1 MKVLSIGRDN
11 ACDIILNDEKDL
23 ISRRHAILYITSSG
37 KMTLV
42 GQGQNG
48 TYVNGIRINPNI
60 PYPVTRK
67 DIISFAHVKQLDWK
81 LVPNRFALIRAL
93 ILILIIVLV
102 VTGGMLFFINRDR
115 HPVVNEASDNVPPV
129 EVADDTVPSPQNDS
143 TSAKKVIPQ
152 VLPSKEALKKKKE
165 EEERKAA
172 EAQKKRKE
180 AEKKDSV
187 KPEKVTPPII

>member
-1 MKVLSIGRDN
+1 MKILSIGRDN

-67 DIISFAHVKQLDWK
+67 DTISFAHVKQLDWK
-81 LVPNRFALIRAL
+81 LVPNRFALVRMLILVVVIAL
-93 ILILIIVLV
+93 I
-102 VTGGMLFFINRDR
+102 VTGGTLFFMNRDSQ
-115 HPVVNEASDNVPPV
+115 PVTNESESLSPV
-129 EVADDTVPSPQNDS
+129 EAPADTIPDQKSDTASE
-143 TSAKKVIPQ
+143 KKAPPQ

-165 EEERKAA
+165 EEKRKAA
-172 EAQKKRKE
+172 EAAKKKKE

-187 KPEKVTPPII
+187 KPEKATPPII

>member
-23 ISRRHAILYITSSG
+23 ISRRHAILYITFWG

-42 GQGQNG
+42 SQGQNG
-48 TYVNGIRINPNI
+48 TYVNGIRINPNVL
-60 PYPVTRK
+60 YPVTRK

-81 LVPNRFALIRAL
+81 LVPNPFVLIRTFILVVIIALIAIGG
-93 ILILIIVLV
+93 ILFL
-102 VTGGMLFFINRDR
+102 NRDSQSAVDES
-115 HPVVNEASDNVPPV
+115 PDNFVPV
-129 EVADDTVPSPQNDS
+129 EAPNDTIPEQKSDT
-143 TSAKKVIPQ
+143 TSEKKVVPQ
-152 VLPSKEALKKKKE
+152 KLPSKEALKKKKE
-165 EEERKAA
+165 EEKRKAA
-172 EAQKKRKE
+172 EAAKKKE

>member
-11 ACDIILNDEKDL
+11 ACDIVLNDEKDL

-67 DIISFAHVKQLDWK
+67 DTISFAHVKQLDWK
-81 LVPNRFALIRAL
+81 LVPNPFVLIRTL
-93 ILILIIVLV
+93 ILVLV
-102 VTGGMLFFINRDR
+102 IALVATGGILFFNRDSQ
-115 HPVVNEASDNVPPV
+115 PAAGESPDSFVPV
-129 EVADDTVPSPQNDS
+129 EAPNDTIPEQKSDTTPEKKAVPQ
-143 TSAKKVIPQ
+143 K
-152 VLPSKEALKKKKE
+152 LPSKEALKKKKE
-165 EEERKAA
+165 EEKRKAA
-172 EAQKKRKE
+172 EAAKKKKE

>member
-67 DIISFAHVKQLDWK
+67 DTISFAHVKQLDWK
-81 LVPNRFALIRAL
+81 LVPNRFALVRMLILVVVIAL
-93 ILILIIVLV
+93 IA
-102 VTGGMLFFINRDR
+102 TGGILFFMNRDSQ
-115 HPVVNEASDNVPPV
+115 PATNESESLSPV
-129 EVADDTVPSPQNDS
+129 EVPADTIPDQKSDT
-143 TSAKKVIPQ
+143 ALEKKAPPQ

-165 EEERKAA
+165 EEKRKAA
-172 EAQKKRKE
+172 EAAKKKKE

-187 KPEKVTPPII
+187 KPEKATPPII

>member
-1 MKVLSIGRDN
+1 MKVLSIGRDT

-42 GQGQNG
+42 DQGQNG

-67 DIISFAHVKQLDWK
+67 DTISFAHVKQLDWK
-81 LVPNRFALIRAL
+81 LVPNRFALARTFIQVVVIAL
-93 ILILIIVLV
+93 VAA
-102 VTGGMLFFINRDR
+102 GGILFFMNRDSQ
-115 HPVVNEASDNVPPV
+115 PTPNELESLPPV
-129 EVADDTVPSPQNDS
+129 EAPADTIPDQKSDTAPE
-143 TSAKKVIPQ
+143 KKATPQ

-165 EEERKAA
+165 EEKRKAA
-172 EAQKKRKE
+172 EAAKKKKE

-187 KPEKVTPPII
+187 KPEKATPLII